1 MTVRQADLVLFDL
14 GGVIIELNGVGAM
27 QELAG
32 IEGEEEI
39 WRRWL
44 TSPWVRRFESGRCS
58 ADEFS
63 NGVVS
68 EWGLPVSAEQ
78 FMDAFLQWPTGP
90 FPGAPELLDEVRA
103 TVPIGC
109 LSNTNTAHWE
119 YQVATWPILEL
130 FEYRFLSFDLGLV
143 KPDPDLFE
151 EVAARLPVPRD
162 RVLFLDDNAMNAD
175 AARTAG
181 FLAGHVR
188 GVDEAREVLV
198 RMGVVED

>member
-1 MTVRQADLVLFDL
+1 MLATEYVLRHPDDVASL
-14 GGVIIELNGVGAM
+14 TLCSTAASVELMMGSVLPLYAAVDAEGV
-27 QELAG
+27 
-32 IEGEEEI
+32 
-39 WRRWL
+39 
-44 TSPWVRRFESGRCS
+44 P
-58 ADEFS
+58 
-63 NGVVS
+63 
-68 EWGLPVSAEQ
+68 PEQ

-90 FPGAPELLDEVRA
+90 FPGAPELLDEVRG

-143 KPDPDLFE
+143 KPDPALFE

-188 GVDEAREVLV
+188 GVDEAREALV
-198 RMGVVED
+198 RMGVVEA